1 MARWLEGNYLT
12 FLPPCPLAFLPI
24 CQFVDNPPAPIPLP
38 LIQPPLS
45 PFIKGEGGQGVV
57 PKGGR
62 GVVGK
67 GD

>member
-1 MARWLEGNYLT
+1 
-12 FLPPCPLAFLPI
+12 
-24 CQFVDNPPAPIPLP
+24 
-38 LIQPPLS
+38 LS

>member
-1 MARWLEGNYLT
+1 LRVAYCVLRIMKHGTRNTKAVYEVTTPYPPH
-12 FLPPCPLAFLPI
+12 PPCPP
-24 CQFVDNPPAPIPLP
+24 
-38 LIQPPLS
+38 S

>member
-1 MARWLEGNYLT
+1 MFQISQKL
-12 FLPPCPLAFLPI
+12 
-24 CQFVDNPPAPIPLP
+24 VDRQPPAPIPLP

-67 GD
+67 GDVKREE